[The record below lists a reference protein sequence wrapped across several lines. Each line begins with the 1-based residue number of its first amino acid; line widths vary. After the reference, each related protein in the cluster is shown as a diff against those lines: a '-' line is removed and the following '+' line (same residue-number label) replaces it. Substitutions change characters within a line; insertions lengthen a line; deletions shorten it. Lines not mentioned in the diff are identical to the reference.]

1 MTRRRGPQGLLVALA
16 VLVVPAAACSEGGNP
31 FEVITEIEFAS
42 SLGIDLADFT
52 QLASGVYIREDSVGT
67 GAVIAVG
74 DTVAVDYITWL
85 ANGLRIDSGSIPI
98 PGIIDVFEYGVT
110 RLIDGFTLGMEAMAE
125 GGTRT
130 IIIPPALGYG
140 ANPPPG
146 SPIPVGAIL
155 IFEIELTDVQ

>member
-1 MTRRRGPQGLLVALA
+1 MRRRRGSKSLLAALA
-16 VLVVPAAACSEGGNP
+16 VFVVPAAACSEDSNP
-31 FEVITEIEFAS
+31 FQVITDVEFAS

-52 QLASGVYIREDSVGT
+52 ELASGVYIREDSVGT

-74 DTVAVDYITWL
+74 DTVAVNYITWL
-85 ANGLRIDSGSIPI
+85 ADGLMIDSGSIPI
-98 PGIIDVFEYGVT
+98 PGILPVFVYGVT
-110 RLIDGFTLGMEAMAE
+110 SLIDGFTLGMAGMAE
-125 GGTRT
+125 DGTRT
-130 IIIPPALGYG
+130 IIIPPNLGYG